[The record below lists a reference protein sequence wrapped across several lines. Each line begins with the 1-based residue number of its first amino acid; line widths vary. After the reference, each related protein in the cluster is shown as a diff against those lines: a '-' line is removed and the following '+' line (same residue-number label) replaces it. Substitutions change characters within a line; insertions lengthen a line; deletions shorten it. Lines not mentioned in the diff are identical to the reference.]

1 MKRFALSVAL
11 ALCLALTAHAASAP
25 VKAVPLVVEGDVISV
40 VRSFPVTVKAPD
52 GADVYTW
59 SYPSTIT
66 VVVMD
71 NELRVTAAP
80 KGTFR
85 VSVTSVTIDFKDGK
99 KVRTKQ
105 TYEAEINVGD
115 VPVPPGP
122 DPKPPEPGPTP
133 TPDVKPPIDAPG
145 FRVLMIFDAAQ
156 KAKLTESQKDVLE
169 GREVYD
175 FLVKNCAVDA
185 DNKQGAFR
193 VWPSTVNTAGTSKP
207 WADAMKRERKS
218 LPWIVISNSRTGYE
232 GPLPNTSSEAL
243 ELLKKYIPTANKKD
257 GR

>member
-1 MKRFALSVAL
+1 MKRFALSLAL
-11 ALCLALTAHAASAP
+11 ALCLTLTAHSAAAP
-25 VKAVPLVVEGDVISV
+25 VKAVPLKVEGDGV
-40 VRSFPVTVKAPD
+40 VMVVKSFPVTVTATPGAHSYDWKYPDSVKAEE
-52 GADVYTW
+52 ADNVL
-59 SYPSTIT
+59 TIT
-66 VVVMD
+66 F
-71 NELRVTAAP
+71 AP
-80 KGTFR
+80 KGTFK
-85 VSVTSVTIDFKDGK
+85 VSVRSTTIDFDKKTVKKDTGT
-99 KVRTKQ
+99 V
-105 TYEAEINVGD
+105 EVNVGD

-156 KAKLTESQKDVLE
+156 KAKLTEAQKDVLE

-218 LPWIVISNSRTGYE
+218 HPWLIVSNGKTGYE